1 MNTDELNLAAIPSL
15 TEIIS
20 IVGLSRIIPLGNN
33 GKKKKEFVAPVS
45 PTAQYDETKTYRI
58 VAVNPE
64 DANYERR
71 SELIGLTGKVKD
83 VCLVLRFY
91 ADNGKSFFMFK
102 PVLEKIGE

>member
-1 MNTDELNLAAIPSL
+1 MSTDELNLAAIPSL

-20 IVGLSRIIPLGNN
+20 IVGLSRIIPSGNN

-64 DANYERR
+64 DANYGRM
-71 SELIGLTGKVKD
+71 ELIGLTGKVKD
-83 VCLVLRFY
+83 VCHVLRFY
-91 ADNGKSFFMFK
+91 ADNGESFFMFK
-102 PVLEKIGE
+102 PVLEKVGE